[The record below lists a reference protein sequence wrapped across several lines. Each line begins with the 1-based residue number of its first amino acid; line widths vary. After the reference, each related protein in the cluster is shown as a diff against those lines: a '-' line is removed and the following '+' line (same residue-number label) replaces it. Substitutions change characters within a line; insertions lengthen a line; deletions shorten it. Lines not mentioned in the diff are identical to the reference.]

1 MEYLKIDRLPEIEPN
16 PPKNPPMI
24 KIRGLLH
31 RDRQGLIVWRFY
43 CIFDWIFEKKFNPDN
58 RGQDKTEP
66 CEKKKE
72 KLAEKERKRERKRK
86 ATEEFIRSKREK

>member
-1 MEYLKIDRLPEIEPN
+1 MTYLKIDKLPEIEPN

-31 RDRQGLIVWRFY
+31 RDR
-43 CIFDWIFEKKFNPDN
+43 
-58 RGQDKTEP
+58 GQDRPEETE
-66 CEKKKE
+66 KAKE
-72 KLAEKERKRERKRK
+72 KRLEKERKRERKRK